1 MLCEKIIESLLLEKG
16 YEVYNITSAF
26 PTNSIESYL
35 NNIKFGLLLISV
47 TLEENLDS
55 VSRFMGR
62 DRYN

>member
-1 MLCEKIIESLLLEKG
+1 LLEKG
-16 YEVYNITSAF
+16 YEVYNITSSL